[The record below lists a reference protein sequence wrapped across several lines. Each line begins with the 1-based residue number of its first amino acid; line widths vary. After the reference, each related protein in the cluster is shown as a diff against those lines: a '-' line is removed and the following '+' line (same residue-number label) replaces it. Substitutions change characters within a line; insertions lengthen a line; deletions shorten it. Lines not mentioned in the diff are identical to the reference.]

1 MRAMNWLRSGRITV
15 QITALVFTSG
25 LLALSVITLVIFN
38 LPYEQAI
45 PADPQRSAA
54 TRIGTII
61 RTLEALP
68 PSDRAGIAA
77 AHSSGDLTID
87 LLSPGSARPD
97 ESSSESPQIV
107 PLIARELPSG
117 SRVTAATDQPDQ
129 RMLVSTTLSDGTVVR
144 FNLKLGPSAAPPM
157 PLLPPLLFL
166 ATISIALFVWT
177 ALRIVAPLTRFS
189 AAVENFGLAG
199 QAQLLTEEGPAEI
212 RLAAAAF
219 NRMSDRI
226 VRLIDDRTQM
236 MMAISHDL
244 RTPLTRLRL
253 RAEEVTSE
261 DARRGI
267 LRDIELM
274 EASIS
279 EAVTNLRHVSAREA
293 RVRADLPSL
302 LESICSDFADAG
314 FAIDYVGPA
323 KLAVTIR
330 PQALA
335 RAVTNLVQN
344 ATKYGTRVV
353 VRLQQEGKTAVIDVE
368 DDGPGIR
375 DSEKLAVLEPFYRSD
390 PARRDPGGFGLGLA
404 IAFEVARDHGGILTL
419 HDCEPH
425 GLRARLRLRV
435 EQAWQ

>member
-1 MRAMNWLRSGRITV
+1 MRALNWLRSGRITV

-38 LPYEQAI
+38 LPYDQAI

-68 PSDRAGIAA
+68 SSDRAGVAA
-77 AHSSGDLTID
+77 AHSSGDLTIN
-87 LLSPGSARPD
+87 LLSPVPARPAD
-97 ESSSESPQIV
+97 LSSEDHQIV
-107 PLIARELPSG
+107 PLIARELPAG
-117 SRVTAATDQPDQ
+117 SRLTGVSDQPDN
-129 RMLVSTTLSDGTVVR
+129 RILVSTTLADGTVVR
-144 FNLKLGPSAAPPM
+144 FNLKLEPSAAPPM
-157 PLLPPLLFL
+157 PFLPPLLFL
-166 ATISIALFVWT
+166 VTISIALVVWT
-177 ALRIVAPLTRFS
+177 ALRIVAPLSRFS

-212 RLAAAAF
+212 RLATAAF

-226 VRLIDDRTQM
+226 IRLIDDRTQM

-253 RAEEVTSE
+253 RTEEVASE
-261 DARRGI
+261 DVRRGI

-274 EASIS
+274 ESSIS
-279 EAVTNLRHVSAREA
+279 EAVTSLRHVSAREA

-314 FAIDYVGPA
+314 FTIEYVGPG
-323 KLAVTIR
+323 KLAATVR
-330 PQALA
+330 PHALT

-344 ATKYGTRVV
+344 ATKYGTRIV
-353 VRLQQEGKTAVIDVE
+353 VRLQPEGKTAVIDVE
-368 DDGPGIR
+368 DNGPGIR
-375 DSEKLAVLEPFYRSD
+375 DEEKDAVLEPFYRSD
-390 PARRDPGGFGLGLA
+390 PARQDPGGFGLGLS

-425 GLRARLRLRV
+425 GLRARIRLRI
-435 EQAWQ
+435 EPL

>member
-1 MRAMNWLRSGRITV
+1 MRALNWLRSGRISV

-38 LPYEQAI
+38 LPYDQAL

-68 PSDRAGIAA
+68 PSGRAGVAA
-77 AHSSGDLTID
+77 AHSTGDLTVD
-87 LLSPGSARPD
+87 LLSPRPSRPAD
-97 ESSSESPQIV
+97 SSSENHQIV
-107 PLIARELPSG
+107 PLIARELPPG
-117 SRVTAATDQPDQ
+117 SRVTGVTDQSDN
-129 RMLVSTTLSDGTVVR
+129 RILVSTTLADGTVVH
-144 FNLKLGPSAAPPM
+144 FNLKREPSAAPPM
-157 PLLPPLLFL
+157 PFLPPLLFL
-166 ATISIALFVWT
+166 VTISIALFVWT

-212 RLAAAAF
+212 RLATAAF

-226 VRLIDDRTQM
+226 IRLIDDRTQM

-261 DARRGI
+261 DARRFI
-267 LRDIELM
+267 LRDVELM

-302 LESICSDFADAG
+302 LDSICSDFADAG
-314 FAIDYVGPA
+314 FTIEYVGPA
-323 KLAVTIR
+323 KLPATLR

-344 ATKYGTRVV
+344 ATKYGTRIV

-390 PARRDPGGFGLGLA
+390 TARKDPGGFGLGLA

-425 GLRARLRLRV
+425 GLRARIRLRV
-435 EQAWQ
+435 EPV

>member
-1 MRAMNWLRSGRITV
+1 MRALNWLRSGRITV

-25 LLALSVITLVIFN
+25 LLALSVVTLVLFN
-38 LPYEQAI
+38 LPHEQGI
-45 PADPQRSAA
+45 PADPQRTVA
-54 TRIGTII
+54 TRIGAIL

-68 PSDRAGIAA
+68 PSGRTGVAM
-77 AHSSGDLTID
+77 AHSSGDFTIA
-87 LLSPGSARPD
+87 LLAPEADRPARASPDSNEFGR
-97 ESSSESPQIV
+97 
-107 PLIARELPSG
+107 LIARELPSG
-117 SRVTAATDQPDQ
+117 SKLTAVTDQPDH
-129 RMLVSTTLSDGTVVR
+129 RMLVSTTLADGTVVR
-144 FNLKLGPSAAPPM
+144 FDVKLEPPPPM
-157 PLLPPLLFL
+157 PFLPPLVFVS
-166 ATISIALFVWT
+166 TISIALFVWT
-177 ALRIVAPLTRFS
+177 ALRIVGPLTRFS

-199 QAQLLTEEGPAEI
+199 RAQPLAEEGPAEI
-212 RLAAAAF
+212 RLATAAF

-226 VRLIDDRTQM
+226 IRLIDDRTQM

-261 DARRGI
+261 EVKRGI

-279 EAVTNLRHVSAREA
+279 EAVTNLRHVSAREP

-314 FAIDYVGPA
+314 FTIEYFGPA
-323 KLAVTIR
+323 KLPATLR

-344 ATKYGTRVV
+344 ATKYATRIV

-375 DSEKLAVLEPFYRSD
+375 DSEKQAVLEPFYRSD
-390 PARRDPGGFGLGLA
+390 TARKDPGGFGLGLA
-404 IAFEVARDHGGILTL
+404 IAFEVARDHDGILTL
-419 HDCEPH
+419 HDREPH
-425 GLRARLRLRV
+425 GLRARIRLRLEPV
-435 EQAWQ
+435 